1 MPTLSKCDK
10 LGFKLDNLGVRD
22 FDQFIA
28 VAKLAATTKLLY
40 SHYLVLWGDWVDNH
54 QILLHRARPL
64 DLAGFLQDNPDW
76 SDSTR
81 YSSVCAVRAY
91 YIWKY
96 GHRHPILDFSIQ
108 RSDPGPQPTPDIKM
122 INKLLA
128 SFDTS
133 DPCGK
138 RHLAMITLMLDTG
151 LRATEVCKLDLEH
164 LDMDRGMLWVA
175 RKGNKWKPAR
185 FFMYARSCM
194 AAWLS
199 VRPLFAKPRIN
210 NVFVVTMAPYCG
222 DAMDR
227 HTLRTMFYRL
237 GERAGI
243 GKFSPHQLRRA
254 FATMAI
260 DNGASSTLVQMAGGW
275 SDIQMVQRYTQAL
288 DLERMAEFSP
298 VDRLMGLHK
307 V

>member
-1 MPTLSKCDK
+1 MLQKCYV
-10 LGFKLDNLGVRD
+10 GAIKLDTLGVRD
-22 FDQFIA
+22 FDQFVA
-28 VAKLAATTKLLY
+28 VARLAATTKLLY
-40 SHYLVLWGDWVDNH
+40 SHYLDLWGIWVDNH

-64 DLAGFLQDNPDW
+64 DLAGFLKDNPAW

-81 YSSVCAVRAY
+81 YSAVCAVRAY

-108 RSDPGPQPTPDIKM
+108 RGDPGPQPTPNLNL
-122 INKLLA
+122 INRLLA

-151 LRATEVCKLDLEH
+151 LRATEVCRLDLEH
-164 LDMDRGMLWVA
+164 LDMDRGMLWVP
-175 RKGNKWKPAR
+175 RKGNKWKASR

-194 AAWLS
+194 AAWLA
-199 VRPLFAKPRIN
+199 VRPMFARAQIT

-222 DAMDR
+222 NPMDR
-227 HTLRTMFYRL
+227 HTLRVMFYRL

-260 DNGASSTLVQMAGGW
+260 DNGASSRLVQEAGGW
-275 SDIQMVQRYTQAL
+275 SDLQMLERYTQAIN
-288 DLERMAEFSP
+288 LERMAEFSP